1 MIQFSE
7 WLLGEIPAPR
17 YAKGMLSK
25 DWTPSM
31 HRPLRL
37 ALTALTLAATI
48 TSGMWLLAP
57 AAQAALNLGQRAPT
71 FSVPGAQGGRRLTIN
86 LARELRSGP
95 VVIYFFPRAFTS
107 GCTIESRAFAEAIP
121 QFRAAG
127 ARVIGLSGDDVE
139 TLGRFSTQECRSAF
153 PMGSASSNLMAQY
166 DVALRAGISSRT
178 SYVIARDGTI
188 AHAYTDMN
196 PNDHVRETLAAVQRI
211 AAARGSAR
219 NGTMGGTARQTR
231 ETETR

>member
-1 MIQFSE
+1 MT
-7 WLLGEIPAPR
+7 R
-17 YAKGMLSK
+17 
-25 DWTPSM
+25 
-31 HRPLRL
+31 RLRL
-37 ALTALTLAATI
+37 ALAALTLTATV

-57 AAQAALNLGQRAPT
+57 AAQAALTLGQRAPT

-86 LARELRSGP
+86 LARELRNGP

-127 ARVIGLSGDDVE
+127 ARVIGLSGDNVE

-153 PMGSASSNLMAQY
+153 PMGSANNALMAQY
-166 DVALRAGISSRT
+166 DVSLREGISSRT

-188 AHAYTDMN
+188 AHVHSDMN
-196 PNDHVRETLAAVQRI
+196 PNDHVRETLAAVQRL
-211 AAARGSAR
+211 AAARR
-219 NGTMGGTARQTR
+219 TR
-231 ETETR
+231 R